1 MSSMIGLKEIVSF
14 LLAGLEFYFF
24 PLLILQL
31 GAGLLVLLSSRAGI
45 PMDSLVPI
53 LRAQIF
59 LRQQFRLL
67 LTLWVILFFSYG
79 VLSVRG
85 ISSAGANLG
94 DSGLLWRSTELS
106 PSLVSCLGSSRLLV

>member
-1 MSSMIGLKEIVSF
+1 MSWMTGLREIVSF

-45 PMDSLVPI
+45 PMDSLLPI
-53 LRAQIF
+53 LKAQIF

-79 VLSVRG
+79 VLSLRE
-85 ISSAGANLG
+85 ISNAGANLG
-94 DSGLLWRSTELS
+94 DSGLLWRSTE
-106 PSLVSCLGSSRLLV
+106 PSLLSVLCSGSLNLLV